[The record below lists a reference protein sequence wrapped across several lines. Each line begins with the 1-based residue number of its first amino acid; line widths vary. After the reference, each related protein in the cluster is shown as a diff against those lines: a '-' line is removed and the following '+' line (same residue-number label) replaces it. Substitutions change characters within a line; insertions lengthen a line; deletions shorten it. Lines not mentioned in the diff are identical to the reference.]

1 MAATGTILQFKFKV
15 YSLNPDL
22 LGETVSS
29 LREFWKKVAYS
40 VRVRK
45 KEIDLDFDC
54 RFEFNADI
62 FSVYLE
68 YNKYVELIQ

>member
-1 MAATGTILQFKFKV
+1 M
-15 YSLNPDL
+15 
-22 LGETVSS
+22 
-29 LREFWKKVAYS
+29 AYS